1 MNIRVGSLNKIKVEA
16 VRELLQD
23 YPHLASFTV
32 EGVSVESAVSA
43 QPKTLEETIQGAM
56 HRAQAVFENCTYSF
70 GIESG
75 LMAVPYTKTGFMD
88 VCVCVIYNGK
98 DYYLGLSS
106 AWEVPQPVTRLIME
120 EGLDMNDAAM
130 RAGYTTN
137 SNIGSD
143 QGLIGIVTKG
153 RLDRKTYTKEAIRT
167 ALIHLETS

>member
-23 YPHLASFTV
+23 YSHLASFTV

-43 QPKTLEETIQGAM
+43 QPKTLDETIQGAM
-56 HRAQAVFENCTYSF
+56 YRAQAIFEHCTYSF

-106 AWEVPQPVTRLIME
+106 AWEVPQPVTKLIME
-120 EGLDMNDAAM
+120 EGLDMNDAAV

-153 RLDRKTYTKEAIRT
+153 RLNRKAYTKEAIRT
-167 ALIHLETS
+167 ALIHLEIS